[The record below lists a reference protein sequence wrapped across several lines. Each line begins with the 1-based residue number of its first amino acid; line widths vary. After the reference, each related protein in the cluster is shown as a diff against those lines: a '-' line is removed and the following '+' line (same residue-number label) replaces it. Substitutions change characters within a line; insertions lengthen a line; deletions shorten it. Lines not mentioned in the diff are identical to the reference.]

1 MISQETI
8 AEAAELFDRFNNSLD
23 PGSPETERAEHEFN
37 AKIYALHSAHA
48 SEVDFRLFRY
58 ELIAACRKYL
68 AKN

>member
-8 AEAAELFDRFNNSLD
+8 AEVAELFDRFNNALD
-23 PGSPETERAEHEFN
+23 AGSPETQRAEHEFN
-37 AKIYALHSAHA
+37 AQVYALHSAHA
-48 SEVDFRLFRY
+48 PDIDFRLFRY